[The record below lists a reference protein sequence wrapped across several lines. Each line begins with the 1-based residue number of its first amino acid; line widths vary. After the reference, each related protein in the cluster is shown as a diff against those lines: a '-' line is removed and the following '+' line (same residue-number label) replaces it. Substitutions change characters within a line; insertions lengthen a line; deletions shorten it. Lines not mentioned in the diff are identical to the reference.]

1 MTHTNLVHDTITV
14 TQLVNAP
21 VADVWQA
28 YADTAVRA
36 QWSVPSGDGL
46 EYDSDEFVT
55 GGNATYRCGTPDVLE
70 FAVVVDY
77 VLVESPRLIVYT
89 ETLGTQDAP
98 LATSLVTWE
107 FDESPKGTSI
117 VVTNQTTSF
126 VGEDMMTGMLNGHRI
141 ALQQLAER
149 FEP

>member
-1 MTHTNLVHDTITV
+1 MIPMSSSPAV
-14 TQLVNAP
+14 TRP
-21 VADVWQA
+21 IVA
-28 YADTAVRA
+28 
-36 QWSVPSGDGL
+36 
-46 EYDSDEFVT
+46 
-55 GGNATYRCGTPDVLE
+55 GTPDVLE

-98 LATSLVTWE
+98 LAISLVTWE